1 MNRGFNRHHVLVTA
15 RQIAACAAVCL
26 LYVVICK
33 HQKQKRMRQVLQQF
47 SLLGSEHNLSFSSQE
62 VLANCVIGLDGI
74 NRKLLVMIRVRM
86 HRCHKAIIHLNEV
99 KKCSLK
105 KVYGS
110 IYTGDLK
117 FGNLEQHLKKMVL
130 QFEFLNNKPPV
141 EIPFYNQAYNGV
153 HQLPEIEKK
162 ARRWEAMLS
171 RMLKTPTSQKG
182 NS

>member
-1 MNRGFNRHHVLVTA
+1 MTTGFNRLILLVTA
-15 RQIAACAAVCL
+15 RQIAGCAAVCL
-26 LYVVICK
+26 LYVVIRK

-47 SLLGSEHNLSFSSQE
+47 SLLGSEYDLSFSSQE

-105 KVYGS
+105 KVYGA

-117 FGNLEQHLKKMVL
+117 LET
-130 QFEFLNNKPPV
+130 
-141 EIPFYNQAYNGV
+141 
-153 HQLPEIEKK
+153 
-162 ARRWEAMLS
+162 W
-171 RMLKTPTSQKG
+171 
-182 NS
+182 NST